1 MILGMFGEALGLT
14 TCLIAKQKSLSL
26 TLFQICIA
34 VTYFFMISID
44 VNAKNEDSFSINSL
58 VSGSHGHININQYV
72 SVCVNM
78 CLAKAT
84 FALLWMMTV
93 EIFPKKYRY
102 ICICYSQR
110 ISNILSVSVFIF
122 LIPLQ
127 YGTMYTIPE

>member
-44 VNAKNEDSFSINSL
+44 VNAKNEDSFSIIES
-58 VSGSHGHININQYV
+58 SERASHNHININQYV

-93 EIFPKKYRY
+93 EIFPKKYR
-102 ICICYSQR
+102 
-110 ISNILSVSVFIF
+110 
-122 LIPLQ
+122 
-127 YGTMYTIPE
+127 